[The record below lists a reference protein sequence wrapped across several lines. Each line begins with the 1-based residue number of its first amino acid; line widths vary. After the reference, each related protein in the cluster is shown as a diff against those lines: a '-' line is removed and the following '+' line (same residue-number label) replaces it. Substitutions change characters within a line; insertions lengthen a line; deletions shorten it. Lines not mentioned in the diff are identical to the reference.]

1 MNIAKLLLAASSLVA
16 TAALAAP
23 VTYNIDPEHTYP
35 AFEADHMGGQS
46 IWRGKFNSNTG
57 KVVYDREA
65 KSGTVDINIDIKS
78 INFGHDKMNTHALSA
93 DMFDGAKFPVASF
106 KGKLAGFKGD
116 APSEVQGNL
125 TMHGVTKPVVVHAV
139 FNQAGPN
146 PIDKKYELG
155 FAGTA
160 EINRSDFGIKA
171 YVPAVSDKVTLT
183 IEAEFKAA
191 S

>member
-1 MNIAKLLLAASSLVA
+1 MKIATLLLAAGSLVA

-93 DMFDGAKFPVASF
+93 DMFDGVKFPVASF

-125 TMHGVTKPVVVHAV
+125 TIRGD
-139 FNQAGPN
+139 QAGN
-146 PIDKKYELG
+146 AEDQQLSMQAESDDQERSLRCRCLG
-155 FAGTA
+155 HHQPRRFRRGLWQGFWFQDGDQAFDLG
-160 EINRSDFGIKA
+160 RSHQG
-171 YVPAVSDKVTLT
+171 
-183 IEAEFKAA
+183 
-191 S
+191 